1 MGRKIETKIKETS
14 MDNFYKYNPNF
25 NATAK
30 DSYKY
35 SFGQSKRYK

>member
-1 MGRKIETKIKETS
+1 

-25 NATAK
+25 NATSK
-30 DSYKY
+30 DSFKY